1 MKTRT
6 GVRAGKQ
13 GDMPTNDKIV
23 STSPSPVVW
32 DDPTK

>member
-1 MKTRT
+1 MKIKTAI
-6 GVRAGKQ
+6 RAGKQ

-23 STSPSPVVW
+23 GASPVVW